1 MIVRLNLERA
11 SPAVSNIN
19 YAGIL
24 PRSLQ
29 HAAAVGRQSFQ
40 MNAGRFVRAVLA
52 PHYAEDAELGV
63 RRFAS
68 SKQRFDLLVFIR
80 SQPMITQNFWGDRK
94 GRQGGH
100 EGKF

>member
-1 MIVRLNLERA
+1 
-11 SPAVSNIN
+11 
-19 YAGIL
+19 
-24 PRSLQ
+24 
-29 HAAAVGRQSFQ
+29 
-40 MNAGRFVRAVLA
+40 VLA

-68 SKQRFDLLVFIR
+68 SKQKFDLLVFIR

-100 EGKF
+100 EGKFYFRISWRLWVGRNGPLALALE